1 MNSFEDAKILQ
12 QRRLV
17 LKALSLTPFVFVP
30 KFANAASGE
39 QDRTYGGFPMG
50 LHGATVRNFPND
62 EALRILTE
70 ELGLHRIELTPSQ
83 IRLRAFDQGNAE
95 GPIASTAEVRQLKQQ
110 LAAAGVTATAYGFLP
125 MAGDAGENERVFEL
139 ASELSIRNIT
149 VVPQLQY
156 LDSIERLADE
166 YDIRL
171 AIHNNAPGS
180 TFTSIAEVSAAISG
194 RGENV
199 GACVDVGNVLRS
211 SEDPA
216 VAIRRLGSKVFGIHL
231 KDVSSADPD
240 SDVIGLGKGL
250 LDTETFFTA
259 MIETELAADM
269 ALSLEYLALPDQP
282 VPSVLQSLAL
292 ADRLLS

>member
-1 MNSFEDAKILQ
+1 MISFKSAKILR
-12 QRRLV
+12 QRRLM
-17 LKALSLTPFVFVP
+17 LKALGLTPFVP
-30 KFANAASGE
+30 ALKFANAASAGK
-39 QDRTYGGFPMG
+39 DRTYGGFPMG
-50 LHGATVRNFPND
+50 LHGATLRNFPNE

-83 IRLRAFDQGNAE
+83 IRLRAFDQGNSK
-95 GPIASTAEVRQLKQQ
+95 GPISSIAEVRQLKQQ
-110 LAAAGVTATAYGFLP
+110 LAAAGVIATAYGFLP
-125 MAGDAGENERVFEL
+125 MAGNAEENERVFEL

-149 VVPQLQY
+149 VVPQLQH
-156 LDSIERLADE
+156 LDSIERLANE
-166 YDIRL
+166 YGIRL

-180 TFTSIAEVSAAISG
+180 TFSRIAEVSAAISG

-250 LDTETFFTA
+250 LDTEAFFTA
-259 MIETELAADM
+259 MAEVELVADM
-269 ALSLEYLALPDQP
+269 ALSLEFLAQPDQP
-282 VPSVLQSLAL
+282 VPSVLESLAL